1 MRAGDGSWVGQSMI
15 SVTLSSMIFE
25 EKDTCLTSVTEV
37 SSPPAD
43 ASHVSTL
50 LYPLLCCLVTS
61 GILQLQFP

>member
-37 SSPPAD
+37 PSPPAD
-43 ASHVSTL
+43 ASHPSLPFALLLSHQWDSSTTV
-50 LYPLLCCLVTS
+50 PLK
-61 GILQLQFP
+61 